1 VGYWS
6 ASHHDDRSGR
16 EVTLMTEFTT
26 TEIDAQ
32 HVELLPAKETL
43 NFNFNWAN
51 VYASNSA
58 LAVNAATVLSQAH
71 AQALQAVTV
80 NQH

>member
-1 VGYWS
+1 
-6 ASHHDDRSGR
+6 
-16 EVTLMTEFTT
+16 MTEFTT

-32 HVELLPAKETL
+32 HVDLLPAKETL

-58 LAVNAATVLSQAH
+58 LAVNAATVLSQAN